1 MSKSYKKNNKSK
13 KIVKKIVKKVNK
25 TKKAI
30 KSKKVNKTNVN
41 KTKVNK
47 TKVNKNKKITTQ
59 NATQNTTKNIVN
71 VQEIVPKSN
80 MLYSKNPLTGE
91 ETVVQTQ
98 QINGDK
104 FKSFMM
110 KSESEI
116 PPTVYKSANGSA
128 SFSMSKKRQM
138 VVQSYSYGSK

>member
-1 MSKSYKKNNKSK
+1 MSKSYKKNNKS
-13 KIVKKIVKKVNK
+13 KKIVKKVNK

-30 KSKKVNKTNVN
+30 KSKKVNKT
-41 KTKVNK
+41 
-47 TKVNKNKKITTQ
+47 KVNKNKKIITQ

-71 VQEIVPKSN
+71 VQAIVPKSN

-116 PPTVYKSANGSA
+116 PPTVYKSDNGST

-138 VVQSYSYGSK
+138 VVQSYSFGSK